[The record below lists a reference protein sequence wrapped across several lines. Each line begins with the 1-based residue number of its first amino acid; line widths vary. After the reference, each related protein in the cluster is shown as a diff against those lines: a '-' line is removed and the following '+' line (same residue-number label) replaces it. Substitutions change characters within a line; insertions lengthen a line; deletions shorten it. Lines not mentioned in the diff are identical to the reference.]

1 MRQTGKWLALL
12 CLFIFLCSCQEDK
25 DELYEQTPLSLGT
38 ISIGAVTRATQ
49 AGDYFLQDDKTT
61 VTATAKEIEG
71 KEYTASFSYR
81 SNPGNWV
88 SSGTPLYLE
97 DVYSGGQIT
106 HLFEVFF
113 GSEELVAD
121 QSTAK
126 GFHFAD
132 YLTGEAELNP
142 TQRKLTAESLS
153 HQHVLVQAVISP
165 GDYWGEDDE
174 SIQEAFLTHMK
185 TTKAI
190 FNAGDGVT
198 AFHSYD
204 EDEGEYMFSVVL
216 PVDQVPASGEKLFTL
231 TLTDERELDC
241 TYTIEEGDL
250 AAGKV
255 LRVTASYD
263 AMSLLSFASATFT
276 LWTDAVDLPELG
288 GAEKALDSF
297 LAWAARCNKAT
308 STNKENYTLT
318 ANIDLTGI
326 DWVPIGKNRA
336 YGGIFDGGGYTIS
349 GIHVDVTG
357 YAGLFGRTSSATI
370 KNLHIK
376 SSSIKGTGKV
386 GSILGEDVMF
396 SKIIDCTSTDVE
408 VSGTFPVGGIIGTGQ
423 GTTITNCIV
432 TKGLVSGIDR
442 IGGIAGL
449 ADMMGITGCQFIS
462 GNVTGGNYIGGI
474 VGYNVETMNS
484 YPSIVQNCLVQQA
497 TISGSTNTA
506 GGITGQNA
514 KSAILACACLNTTIV
529 VPSVA
534 GGIVG
539 NNESVVAACYVK
551 DLTIE
556 AQQSSGGIVG
566 ENVASSATVI
576 SCYAIGKEYNVPTNE
591 IGGIAGYNSK
601 VITTCYFS
609 EMGTMTLANRY
620 SGGTVTN
627 SSSFPLPVGTFFDTD
642 RVNTMNSSLSSV
654 AKLTYKWEAVSD
666 GYPILI
672 NK

>member
-49 AGDYFLQDDKTT
+49 AGDYFLQDDRTT

-81 SNPGNWV
+81 SNSGNWV

-97 DVYSGGQIT
+97 DVYSGGQVT

-142 TQRKLTAESLS
+142 TQRKLTAASLS

-174 SIQEAFLTHMK
+174 SIQAAFLKHMK

-204 EDEGEYMFSVVL
+204 KDEGEYMFSVVL

-241 TYTIEEGDL
+241 TYTIGEGDL

-297 LAWAARCNKAT
+297 LAWAARCRAAT
-308 STNKENYTLT
+308 TSSIRENYTLT

-326 DWVPIGKNRA
+326 DWEPIGMTKN
-336 YGGIFDGGGYTIS
+336 YTGTFDGGGYTIS
-349 GIHVDVTG
+349 GLHVDVNG
-357 YAGLFGRTSSATI
+357 NAGLFGRLFYPAKVS
-370 KNLHIK
+370 NLHIK
-376 SSSIKGTGKV
+376 NSSIKGTTYV
-386 GSILGEDVMF
+386 
-396 SKIIDCTSTDVE
+396 
-408 VSGTFPVGGIIGTGQ
+408 
-423 GTTITNCIV
+423 
-432 TKGLVSGIDR
+432 
-442 IGGIAGL
+442 GGIAGTGQAFILTNCTFTDGNVSGQSQIGGIVGL
-449 ADMMGITGCQFIS
+449 ANNATITDCQFIS
-462 GNVTGGNYIGGI
+462 GNVTGGDYIGGI
-474 VGYNVETMNS
+474 VGFQKQDGPIVTEM
-484 YPSIVQNCLVQQA
+484 VQNCLVQHA
-497 TISGSTNTA
+497 TISGETNYA
-506 GGITGQNA
+506 GGIVGYNTI
-514 KSAILACACLNTTIV
+514 SSILASACLDTRIV
-529 VPSVA
+529 IDNAA

-539 NNESVVAACYVK
+539 NNDNLVAACYTKNVV
-551 DLTIE
+551 IE
-556 AQQSSGGIVG
+556 SSAGPVGGIVG
-566 ENVASSATVI
+566 ENAKPASNSYPVTAGSRII
-576 SCYAIGKEYNVPTNE
+576 SCYAIGKEYDAPVGE
-591 IGGIAGYNSK
+591 VGGIGGRNTRI
-601 VITTCYFS
+601 ITTSYCS
-609 EMGTMTLANRY
+609 EMENIPFVGTWS
-620 SGGTVTN
+620 SGGTVSGSTF
-627 SSSFPLPVGTFFDTD
+627 SLPVGTFFDD
-642 RVNTMNSSLSSV
+642 KIATMNNSLSSIT
-654 AKLTYKWEAVSD
+654 LLNYKWATGPD